1 MATIVSWNGS
11 NFSVPAT
18 GEENWGGVTK
28 VDGLLISIAQNSLQ
42 KSGGLFT
49 LSGDID
55 FGPTAGLKSVYYK
68 TRSSNLAT
76 AGNFRLAYA
85 DSVAFRNFANSGNL
99 LLNFNAT
106 NRLSVNSNPIN
117 VINVRDFGATGDG
130 ATDDTASIQA
140 ALTASPADG
149 GTVFF
154 PAGTYIIRSAL
165 VPENNTQMVGEGDC
179 ASILT
184 PGSGHTISTSSANIG
199 YVHVTDANKLK
210 IHNLKFLG
218 YGVYNGSSFTN
229 PYGGG
234 SSVGFTNDD
243 NAIRLE
249 FSTGVA
255 NIDISGCEFT
265 GIGLGI
271 AILGNTLGENITIR
285 DNYFHN
291 LGKGAIRLYNCQGF
305 DVSHN
310 RISQVVGNLTDA
322 ADTNTTHSKFGD
334 GILLSSCRD
343 GVVYGN
349 YVSNYVRGGI
359 LIEPQAF
366 PILTGSTHT
375 NTTVDGLS
383 STTNIQA
390 GMQVVGTG
398 VTAGTKV
405 ASITNSTTIVLDTA
419 TTGTASVSLQ
429 FISESRRIAITDNFI
444 SNQNTQRG
452 DQPGVGIYVGD
463 SYTLHPITL
472 QNNLID
478 GMYGSGTAAS
488 PSTGG
493 VGIYIQNSN
502 VLGGGIYRCGQAGVY
517 WSGGNCI
524 VSDVAIENAG
534 TGVYVT
540 ASLNIAGY
548 LTVKDCNFSGNSKMG
563 IDLSGA
569 SSFIE
574 ITGNL
579 FKDNGTAAVSGG
591 DEGTGLCGIHIGGAN
606 TSVIIRGNTF
616 VSTADA
622 GASTGQ
628 LYGILQQSSVSSQ
641 ILMENNS
648 FVFSGSL
655 ATYPSDLAAAPVPY
669 AIATTSSG
677 YTPHELVNG
686 WNGNTNTKLGTT
698 TASLAGEGSGF
709 PRLLG
714 HATAAPVGGAH
725 KAGDYYVNTGAAT
738 GQPFMFMCVTTGTP
752 GTWESW
758 GGKTGILTVGTIDS
772 QSAANDGMVISG
784 TAIYAQSASATKP
797 GLVNVTTQTFVG
809 EKTFTSQ
816 LLTVTHATAGN
827 TMGGVFV
834 HTDNTNGASHSRLLL
849 ETGGT
854 SGGDPYIYYKI
865 GSTTFWSTGADN
877 SDGDKWKISQSSGV
891 GTNDFLIA
899 DPAATGGVAIKG
911 TGTNDDAA
919 STMVGEVRRSYS
931 GAANVPGATTAW
943 GDALSFSLTAGDWD
957 LSAVAVFTLNGAVAT
972 QVEVGISAT
981 SGNFSTGLVI
991 GDNWVQGLAPT
1002 TIPASMAISNFRV
1015 SISATTT
1022 YYLKV
1027 NATYASGNPQVAVRF
1042 SARRVR

>member
-28 VDGLLISIAQNSLQ
+28 VDGLLISLAQNSLQ

-55 FGPTAGLKSVYYK
+55 FGPTAGLKSLYYK

-76 AGNFRLAYA
+76 AGNFRLAYN
-85 DSVAFRNFANSGNL
+85 DSLAFRNFANSGNL
-99 LLNFNAT
+99 LLNFNSS
-106 NRLSVNSNPIN
+106 NRLSVNGNPVT
-117 VINVRDFGATGDG
+117 VINVKDFGATGDG
-130 ATDDTASIQA
+130 ATDDTTAIQA
-140 ALTASPADG
+140 ALTASPASG

-154 PAGTYIIRSAL
+154 PAGTYIISAAL
-165 VPENNTQMVGEGDC
+165 VPENNTQMVGEGKC
-179 ASILT
+179 ASVLSV
-184 PGSGHTISTSSANIG
+184 GSGHTISTSSANIG
-199 YVHVTDANKLK
+199 YVHVTDANNLK

-218 YGVYNGSSFTN
+218 FGAYSGVAFTN

-234 SSVGFTNDD
+234 NSVGFTNDD
-243 NAIRLE
+243 NAIRVE
-249 FSTGVA
+249 FSTGVS
-255 NIDISGCEFT
+255 NVEITGCEFT

-291 LGKGAIRLYNCQGF
+291 LGKGAVRLYNCQGF
-305 DVSHN
+305 DVSNN
-310 RISQVVGNLTDA
+310 RISAVVGNLTDA
-322 ADTNTTHSKFGD
+322 ADTNTAHSKFGD
-334 GILLSSCRD
+334 GILLCSCRD
-343 GVVYGN
+343 GVCYGN
-349 YVSNYVRGGI
+349 YISNYVRGGI

-375 NTTVDGLS
+375 NTTVDNLS
-383 STTNIQA
+383 STTNIQV
-390 GMQVVGTG
+390 GMKVVGTG

-429 FISESRRIAITDNFI
+429 FITESRRIAITDNFI

-463 SYTLHPITL
+463 SYTLHPIML

-478 GMYGSGTAAS
+478 GMYGSGTSAS
-488 PSTGG
+488 PSSGG

-502 VLGGGIYRCGQAGVY
+502 VLGGGIYNCGQAGVY
-517 WSGGNCI
+517 WSGGNCL

-548 LTVKDCNFSGNSKMG
+548 LTVKDCNFSANSKMG

-579 FKDNGTAAVSGG
+579 FKDNGTASVSGG
-591 DEGTGLCGIHIGGAN
+591 NEGTGLCGIHIGGAN
-606 TSVIIRGNTF
+606 TSVVIRGNTF
-616 VSTADA
+616 ISTANE

-641 ILMENNS
+641 ILMEENT
-648 FVFSGSL
+648 FVFSGTLS
-655 ATYPSDLAAAPVPY
+655 TYPANLALAPVPY

-677 YTPHELVNG
+677 YTPHELAG
-686 WNGNTNTKLGTT
+686 WNGNKNTKIGTT
-698 TASLAGEGSGF
+698 TASLSGEGSGF

-714 HATAAPVGGAH
+714 HASAAPVGGAH
-725 KAGDYYVNTGAAT
+725 KAGDYYINTGAAT
-738 GQPFMFMCVTTGTP
+738 GQPFLFMCVTTGTP

-758 GGKTGILTVGTIDS
+758 GGKTGVLTVGTIDS
-772 QSAANDGMVISG
+772 QSAANDGLVISG

-797 GLVNVTTQTFVG
+797 GLVNTTTQTFAG
-809 EKTFTSQ
+809 EKTFSSQ
-816 LLTVTHATAGN
+816 FLSTTYATAGN
-827 TMGGVFV
+827 TTGVTAV
-834 HTDNTNGASHSRLLL
+834 HTDNTNGASHARLLL
-849 ETGGT
+849 EVGGT
-854 SGGDPYIYYKI
+854 SGGDPFIYYKV
-865 GSTTFWSTGADN
+865 GSTTFWATGADN
-877 SDGDKWKISQSSGV
+877 SDGDKWKISQSTNV
-891 GTNDFLIA
+891 GTNDFLVA
-899 DPAATGGVAIKG
+899 DPAATGGVSIKG

-919 STMVGEVRRSYS
+919 STFVGEVRRSYQ
-931 GAANVPGATTAW
+931 GATNVPAATTAW
-943 GDALSFSLTAGDWD
+943 GDTVSFSLTAGDWD
-957 LSAVAVFTLNGAVAT
+957 LSAVAVFTLNGSVAT
-972 QVEVGISAT
+972 QVDLAISPNSGT
-981 SGNFSTGLVI
+981 SSSGLSVA
-991 GDNWVQGLAPT
+991 DNWAQGPAPT
-1002 TIPASMAISNFRV
+1002 TVPSTLTISNFRV

-1027 NATYASGNPQVAVRF
+1027 NATYSAGTPQVAARF